1 LNPKVLPRGGVR
13 RDNAGAAVPRYRW
26 IREQILKRIAENKV
40 QRGAPF
46 DSEVQIAKQFN
57 VSLGTVRKA
66 VDELVAQQILERR
79 QGRGT
84 FVATRDLETS
94 AQFLF
99 HLVGENDVKELPQ
112 FQQILGS
119 TIRKASSREIKRL
132 NLTARNSVTEVRRC
146 RQFSDKTVIFEK
158 LVLPAALFPNFENRL
173 GDRRPMMLYDFY
185 EQEFGVSVMNFEERL
200 RAVGASQTAARI
212 LDCSPGEPLLEIERT
227 SYTYEDHPVELRIS
241 VCETRSHYYL
251 HPRI

>member
-1 LNPKVLPRGGVR
+1 MQLLSADKRL
-13 RDNAGAAVPRYRW
+13 DNAGTSVPRYRW
-26 IREQILKRIAENKV
+26 IREQILKRIAESKV
-40 QRGAPF
+40 RRGDPI

-112 FQQILGS
+112 FQQMLGS
-119 TIRKASSREIKRL
+119 TTRKASSREIKRL
-132 NLTARNSVTEVRRC
+132 DLTARSSVAEVRRC
-146 RQFSDKTVIFEK
+146 RQFSDGTTMFEK
-158 LVLPAALFPNFENRL
+158 LVLPTALFSNFEKRL

-200 RAVGASQTAARI
+200 RAIGADQATAQI
-212 LDCSPGEPLLEIERT
+212 LGCALDAPLLEIERT
-227 SYTYEDHPVELRIS
+227 SYNYENHPVELRIS
-241 VCETRSHYYL
+241 VCETGSHYYL
-251 HPRI
+251 HRKT